1 VNGRAVTLAPAGR
14 LAELLVFL
22 LESDGTATLEAIN
35 TAFFPGAVDRTA
47 YRRANK
53 AVWKLVETLRHAL
66 GWNSSLIALGG
77 AYQLDPNVTWQ
88 YDVAA
93 LRERGGTS
101 KKFLEG
107 VYSEWALEVGRSLQV
122 GTNELL

>member
-1 VNGRAVTLAPAGR
+1 VA
-14 LAELLVFL
+14 
-22 LESDGTATLEAIN
+22 
-35 TAFFPGAVDRTA
+35 RT
-47 YRRANK
+47 
-53 AVWKLVETLRHAL
+53 
-66 GWNSSLIALGG
+66 S
-77 AYQLDPNVTWQ
+77 VTWQ

-122 GTNELL
+122 GIDDLM